1 MQIIYKKILFALIIF
16 FGCAATVSAQNWTT
30 AAQLAEAR
38 MAHNVVE
45 LNDGRIL
52 IIGGGPT
59 LQTSLASVEIFD
71 YRDNSVAAAADMVQA
86 RMLACAELLD
96 DGRVFVAGGATA
108 MGSAIN
114 FCEIYDPAT
123 DSWTAAASMSVRRER
138 FAMVSLPDG
147 RLLATGG
154 IGGAPNTSENLS
166 LATCEIYDPA
176 TDTWT
181 PSASLPS
188 IRNSHS
194 AILLNNGLVLCTRGY
209 SHTGGYYVDCELY
222 DPLTDVWTPTASFL
236 ERGTG
241 EHRMTMMADGRILRT
256 GGWAGPQQWSEIYDP
271 ATGEW
276 TATAPMNHRRSVHSQ
291 VLLENDRTLVI
302 AGMDAIEGAESKQH
316 SVSSVEEF
324 DPQTNVWTEVEPLP
338 VDVVWSMAHRLRDG
352 QVAVFGGSRW
362 ENNQSAGASNQ
373 IFISN
378 YAFDDNSARVAGNV
392 WYDFD
397 GDGEQGL
404 GDVGASGAQIE
415 ITPGPYYVTC
425 DNNGDYEAFL
435 PVGQYEVCIDKD
447 MKHWDVSWTASGE
460 DCYALDVQDIGDE
473 FSGIDFGIEPKRLVE
488 ELDISIVGSRPRPGF
503 PVYYYLTY
511 RNNGTIPYTGNLAF
525 MYDQILDFVKTSP
538 LQTTY
543 EGVTLTWF
551 LENLPVGATGTI
563 MIMLQVPADISLLGT
578 DVCVN
583 AEYQR
588 KNNDDLLRNGKDR
601 FCSEVRGAYDPNEMI
616 VTPRGQ
622 GERGLIVYDRTQLS
636 YTIYFQNLGTDTAF
650 TVRIENQLTDDL
662 DYSSFQLGQS
672 SHPVTVSITP
682 DGLATFLFRDIE
694 LPHKAENEAGS
705 QGYVRYY
712 INPHDPGGRT
722 VEIKNGAGIYFD
734 FNPPVITNRVLNTLE
749 GGVTSVDD
757 EPVTAPTLL
766 VQPNPV
772 NESFVVSGLTSMPA
786 RLELSDE
793 LGRVQAVDWTVGV
806 NSLSVDSSKLAAGVY
821 WLRLSFG
828 NGEVLTLPLSVQ
840 R

>member
-1 MQIIYKKILFALIIF
+1 MQKSHKKFLFALIVFI
-16 FGCAATVSAQNWTT
+16 GCAATAAAQNWTT
-30 AAQLAEAR
+30 AARMTEAR

-52 IIGGGPT
+52 IMGGGPT
-59 LQTSLASVEIFD
+59 LQSSLPNVDIFD
-71 YRDNSVAAAADMVQA
+71 YRDKSVTAAADMLRA
-86 RMLACAELLD
+86 RALACAELLD
-96 DGRVFVAGGATA
+96 DGRVLVAGGATA

-123 DSWTAAASMSVRRER
+123 DSWTAAASMNMRRER
-138 FAMVSLPDG
+138 FAMVKLPDG

-154 IGGAPNTSENLS
+154 IGGAPNTNENIS
-166 LATCEIYDPA
+166 QATCEIYDPA

-181 PSASLPS
+181 PVASLPS
-188 IRNSHS
+188 IRNSHA

-209 SHTGGYYVDCELY
+209 STSGGYLGDCELY

-241 EHRMTMMADGRILRT
+241 EHRMTTMADGRVLRT

-291 VLLENDRTLVI
+291 VLLENGRTLVI
-302 AGMDAIEGAESKQH
+302 AGMDAIERAESKQH
-316 SVSSVEEF
+316 SISTVEEF
-324 DPQTNVWTEVEPLP
+324 DPKTNAWTEVESLP
-338 VDVVWSMAHRLRDG
+338 VDLVWSMALRLRNG
-352 QVAVFGGSRW
+352 QVAVFGGSGW
-362 ENNQSAGASNQ
+362 ENNQSKGASDQ

-378 YAFDDNSARVAGNV
+378 YPADENSARVAGNV

-397 GDGEQGL
+397 GDGEQGPF
-404 GDVGASGAQIE
+404 DVGAANAQLE

-425 DNNGDYEAFL
+425 DNNGNYDAFL
-435 PVGQYEVCIDKD
+435 PVGQYDVCIDKD
-447 MKHWDVSWTASGE
+447 MKYWDVSWTASGD
-460 DCYALDVQDIGDE
+460 DCYELNVQDIGDE
-473 FSGIDFGIEPKRLVE
+473 FSGIDFGITPKRLVE

-525 MYDQILDFVKTSP
+525 MFDHVLNFVKASP
-538 LQTTY
+538 LPTTQ

-551 LENLPVGATGTI
+551 LENVPVGATGQI
-563 MIMLQVPADISLLGT
+563 LVMLQVPADISLLGT
-578 DVCVN
+578 EVCVN
-583 AEYQR
+583 AEYDR
-588 KNNDDLLRNGKDR
+588 KHNDDLLRNGKDR

-622 GERGLIVYDRTQLS
+622 GDRGMIVYDRTQLS

-682 DGLATFLFRDIE
+682 DGLATYLFRDIK
-694 LPHKAENEAGS
+694 LPHKAVNEAGS

-712 INPHDPGGRT
+712 INPHDPGAST
-722 VEIKNGAGIYFD
+722 VEIENDAGIFFD
-734 FNPPVITNRVLNTLE
+734 FNPPVITNRVINTMM
-749 GGVTSVDD
+749 GGVTSAGDEVDN
-757 EPVTAPTLL
+757 APAIQ

-786 RLELSDE
+786 RLELSDQ
-793 LGRVQAVDWTVGV
+793 LGRVQAIDWTAGV
-806 NSLSVDSSKLAAGVY
+806 NSLTVDSSTLATGVY

-828 NGEVLTLPLSVQ
+828 DGAVLTLPVSVQ